1 MINKRKILNVFLII
15 KIINKIQIQW
25 NEKEMPSYF
34 VTNNYLL
41 ISWIETKSNGKL
53 KSNAWISK
61 RNTMSQY

>member
-53 KSNAWISK
+53 KINAWISK